1 MLPVI
6 HNPQKATPENLSA
19 HKKHLE
25 NVFAEIPLITVAKG
39 EPDFTKYM
47 QPHKDGFV
55 FLFESK
61 DLNTP
66 EDLIQHFAN
75 DILLSEESIRCA
87 FISGVFDGRSSWDR
101 SGKMITL
108 DSRNELCAETI
119 CSI

>member
-1 MLPVI
+1 MSRSIDQFTTPFSPAEAFCIGGIISSCDVHTNETGTSTWVLPVI

-61 DLNTP
+61 EN
-66 EDLIQHFAN
+66 
-75 DILLSEESIRCA
+75 
-87 FISGVFDGRSSWDR
+87 
-101 SGKMITL
+101 
-108 DSRNELCAETI
+108 
-119 CSI
+119 